1 MSIIHSRKTEDS
13 TAFKMVQTDNLTFQY
28 KKKERTFSFPNIILK
43 EQENLLILGK
53 SGIGKTTLLHLLA
66 GLLKPVNGKVVIGNV
81 AITSLSNNKLDKF
94 RGQNIGLV
102 FQKNHAVQS
111 LSVFENLKL
120 RLFFSKKSINN
131 TAIETLLEQLGLT
144 DCKNSKVNEL
154 SVGQLQRLGIALSVI
169 HNPQVI
175 LADEPTSSLDDE
187 NCKIVI
193 ELLKK
198 QATKTN
204 ANLIVIT
211 HDQRIKS
218 FFPNSIT
225 L

>member
-1 MSIIHSRKTEDS
+1 MLQTE
-13 TAFKMVQTDNLTFQY
+13 NLTFQY
-28 KKKERTFSFPNIILK
+28 HKSEKTFNFPNINLEKK
-43 EQENLLILGK
+43 EDLLILGK

-66 GLLKPVNGKVVIGNV
+66 GLLKPVKGKIFINKVNLN
-81 AITSLSNNKLDKF
+81 ALKNNKLDTF
-94 RGQNIGLV
+94 RGENIGFV
-102 FQKNHAVQS
+102 FQRKHAIQS
-111 LSVFENLKL
+111 LNVFENLEA
-120 RLFFSKKSINN
+120 RLFFSKKPINN
-131 TAIETLLEQLGLT
+131 IAIENLLEQLELLEL
-144 DCKNSKVNEL
+144 KKSKISEL
-154 SVGQLQRLGIALSVI
+154 SEGQLQRLGIALSVI

-193 ELLKK
+193 ELLKN
-198 QATKTN
+198 QAAITN

-218 FFPNSIT
+218 YFQNTIT